1 MSRGKKAL
9 EADTFDKVLQLLRL
23 KAKQLC
29 LMIELVESLAYKAA
43 REDVGLG
50 KPTTIQEQAIFKDK
64 LFDYVPWDFV
74 LDTKFKNPALTR
86 RAQRTKFD
94 KLKNHVKQLKE
105 ILDSVRFV
113 GDTSMSRGIQEAE
126 L

>member
-1 MSRGKKAL
+1 MSQGKKAL
-9 EADTFDKVLQLLRL
+9 EADTFDKVLRLLRL

-43 REDVGLG
+43 REDVGLD
-50 KPTTIQEQAIFKDK
+50 KPTTIQEQDIFKDK
-64 LFDYVPWDFV
+64 LFDCVPWDFV
-74 LDTKFKNPALTR
+74 LDTKFKNPAFTR

-105 ILDSVRFV
+105 ILDSVRPTYEHEF
-113 GDTSMSRGIQEAE
+113 TRR
-126 L
+126 